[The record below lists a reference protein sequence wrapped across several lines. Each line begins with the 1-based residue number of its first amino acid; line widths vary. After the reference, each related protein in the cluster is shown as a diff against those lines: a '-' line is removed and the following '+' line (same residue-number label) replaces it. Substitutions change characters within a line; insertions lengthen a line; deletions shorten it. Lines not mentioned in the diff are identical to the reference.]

1 MTWHCQKLAL
11 WPFSEC
17 VLGSATLSVSVT
29 QKYVFFILI
38 NFCSGNC
45 SGELSISIADNKISK
60 NEEILAKP
68 ELDGYVLL
76 LKNYK
81 TVLP

>member
-1 MTWHCQKLAL
+1 
-11 WPFSEC
+11 
-17 VLGSATLSVSVT
+17 
-29 QKYVFFILI
+29 LI